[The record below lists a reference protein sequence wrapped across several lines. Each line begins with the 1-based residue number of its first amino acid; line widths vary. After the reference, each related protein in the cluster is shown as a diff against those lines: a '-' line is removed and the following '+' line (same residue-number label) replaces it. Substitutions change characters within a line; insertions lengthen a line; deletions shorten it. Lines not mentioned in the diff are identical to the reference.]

1 MYKPVPIDVIN
12 ANNKNKGRKSILT
25 SGINL
30 QKIII
35 TTNITKEIK
44 KSIRQTIT
52 VLVGTIR
59 RGKYPFVSKLEF
71 AIKELLA
78 SPNEEEKN
86 CQGKVAAATKTRRGI
101 PSGMLDLNNQPIN
114 VITTI
119 VSKGLI
125 TLHKIPIVVCLYL
138 TKISRQAKK

>member
-1 MYKPVPIDVIN
+1 MYKPVPMDVIN
-12 ANNKNKGRKSILT
+12 ANNKNKGRKSILI

-30 QKIII
+30 QKIIM

-59 RGKYPFVSKLEF
+59 RGKYTFVSKLEF
-71 AIKELLA
+71 VIKELLA

-86 CQGKVAAATKTRRGI
+86 CQGNVAAATKTRRGI

-119 VSKGLI
+119 VSKGRI
-125 TLHKIPIVVCLYL
+125 TLHKIPIVVCLYR
-138 TKISRQAKK
+138 TRISRQAKK